1 MAYLE
6 PYNEVLIY
14 CKMAYLIPKI
24 TVTALTLLCLLLKR
38 HVFELQTRI
47 VDGESFN
54 KSHYEALPDCA
65 LM

>member
-54 KSHYEALPDCA
+54 KSHHEAN
-65 LM
+65 